1 MTEGVLAN
9 IDADRRSCGL
19 TWRRGGSGVGGRRV
33 APPDARLP
41 IPIFE
46 FRQPQDPY

>member
-33 APPDARLP
+33 A